1 MLIMKNFIH
10 LVFVTSLIF
19 FSCGKQTT
27 KDTTTAKDT
36 VAKKETVKEV
46 EKKPSLLEG
55 NWVSTQDVKSQ
66 IQVTSGNWIET
77 YDKEKPD
84 TFKFGLGDS
93 CLANPGAKTNPN
105 GKYIT
110 VFDSGDYRCFYI
122 IDVNDSKLDLS
133 YVGRGNTLSYKRK
146 K

>member
-1 MLIMKNFIH
+1 MKNLIP
-10 LVFVTSLIF
+10 LVILISVLL
-19 FSCGKQTT
+19 FSCGKESSKNVTP
-27 KDTTTAKDT
+27 AKDT
-36 VAKKETVKEV
+36 LAKKETVKEV

-55 NWVSTQDVKSQ
+55 MWISTQDAKSQ
-66 IQVTSGNWIET
+66 IQVTSNLWIET

-84 TFKFGLGDS
+84 TFKYGIGDT
-93 CLANPGAKTNPN
+93 CLKNPSAKTNPN

-110 VFDSGDYRCFYI
+110 VFDSDDYRSFYI
-122 IDVNDSKLDLS
+122 IDLSDSKLDLS